1 MDTREAKRVSRQW
14 DEGLGEIGRRR
25 GMAMKM
31 NPEQIDDEDEDED
44 PE

>member
-1 MDTREAKRVSRQW
+1 M
-14 DEGLGEIGRRR
+14 GRRH

-44 PE
+44 EDLEQIGEAESR

>member
-1 MDTREAKRVSRQW
+1 M
-14 DEGLGEIGRRR
+14 GRRH

-44 PE
+44 LEQIGEAESR